1 MRRLT
6 ARLAGM
12 VKLTPLKATALLDCR
27 SPGTPAGAGPEP
39 LSTVS
44 ETSVVFVP
52 DNRLVTLTFRKTTR
66 LSVIVVT
73 AGPPELVRRIS
84 TRVSGM
90 PSARTAGVT
99 APVAQVRG
107 EDWDRAM
114 PAHEIRAAHTKN
126 KRIKIGLLKKERGC
140 HKNILG
146 LAGLSIRAAP
156 PCRCA

>member
-52 DNRLVTLTFRKTTR
+52 DNLLVTLTFRKTTR
-66 LSVIVVT
+66 LSVIVVP
-73 AGPPELVRRIS
+73 AEPPEQVRRIS
-84 TRVSGM
+84 PSVSEM
-90 PSARTAGVT
+90 PSARTAGFT
-99 APVAQVRG
+99 APVAQVKA
-107 EDWDRAM
+107 DWGWAR
-114 PAHEIRAAHTKN
+114 PAPKRSSDMAAN
-126 KRIKIGLLKKERGC
+126 ARIDIV
-140 HKNILG
+140 
-146 LAGLSIRAAP
+146 
-156 PCRCA
+156 